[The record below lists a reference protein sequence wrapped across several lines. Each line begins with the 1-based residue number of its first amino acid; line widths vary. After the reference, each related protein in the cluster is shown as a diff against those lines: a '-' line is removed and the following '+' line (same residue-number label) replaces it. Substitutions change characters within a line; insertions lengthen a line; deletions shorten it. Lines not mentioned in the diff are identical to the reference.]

1 VGVEDEAVSGPGG
14 LLQRLAVLTDPRK
27 RRGVRHTFVSLVA
40 ITAAALVSGARSLTA
55 VGEFARELSAEQ
67 LARLGARPSPYTGRY
82 TPPDE
87 TTLRRVLQRLDPGEL
102 DRLVGD
108 WLASLQ
114 STSAACGAGAM
125 AVDGK
130 TLRGAVGP
138 DGRQVH
144 LFAALLHQTGTV
156 MAQRRVDDKT
166 NEISEL
172 APLLEEVD
180 LAGRV
185 VTADALHT
193 QVEHARWLVENKQ
206 ADYLLTVKDNQPSLV
221 RSIDRLH
228 PEAFSPRVLYG

>member
-1 VGVEDEAVSGPGG
+1 
-14 LLQRLAVLTDPRK
+14 
-27 RRGVRHTFVSLVA
+27 
-40 ITAAALVSGARSLTA
+40 
-55 VGEFARELSAEQ
+55 
-67 LARLGARPSPYTGRY
+67 
-82 TPPDE
+82 
-87 TTLRRVLQRLDPGEL
+87 
-102 DRLVGD
+102 
-108 WLASLQ
+108 
-114 STSAACGAGAM
+114 M

-228 PEAFSPRVLYG
+228 PEAFSPRVLYR